1 MRLQMSEGKQSI
13 KLDGI
18 KHIYVSTSGKKI
30 HIEYLKDDGTVK
42 SDTCDDVVVKDG
54 DKE

>member
-1 MRLQMSEGKQSI
+1 MTLELYEGKQSI

-18 KHIYVSTSGKKI
+18 KHIYVSSTGKKI

-42 SDTCDDVVVKDG
+42 SEICDDIVVKDV
-54 DKE
+54 KE